1 MALRTTWER
10 KEGNIPAISENV
22 EAELIVLLSHL
33 TQRDIVCFVF
43 LKSHV
48 ARISHRAWKT
58 KPIKAERRTCT
69 AALRFW
75 CLQWWRGHHRRRHH
89 CHCHFQHPPQQP
101 LLQAK
106 HTRRTG
112 SYLRSSWQAI
122 RKSHDRNKI
131 KKTILHFWN
140 MLMWAPYLRGHTIAC
155 SMCSR
160 LFCWSVG
167 RITVWKE
174 NNNFHLNI
182 LLSVQHISS
191 M

>member
-1 MALRTTWER
+1 MLRLTGGAPYDLREKR
-10 KEGNIPAISENV
+10 KHSRYQWKCRGRTHCPPFTFNPKRHS
-22 EAELIVLLSHL
+22 LF
-33 TQRDIVCFVF
+33 CFVF
-43 LKSHV
+43 LKSHM
-48 ARISHRAWKT
+48 AQISHRAWKT

-75 CLQWWRGHHRRRHH
+75 CLQWWRGHHHRRHH

-131 KKTILHFWN
+131 KKQYYISET
-140 MLMWAPYLRGHTIAC
+140 C
-155 SMCSR
+155 SCER
-160 LFCWSVG
+160 LTSEATPLPVVCAADSSVG
-167 RITVWKE
+167 VSAE
-174 NNNFHLNI
+174 
-182 LLSVQHISS
+182 LLFGKKTTTFI
-191 M
+191 